1 MSFQLWNDDN
11 DVVSTLDDTHD
22 FCSKHV
28 RLLKIFFSLSAIFPF
43 RFSLYS
49 FLAVF
54 LRRVHVILH
63 TYFTLLLLSLVRR
76 FLSVSYTHRERVN
89 HLLMLSVRAPLEKCS
104 FRKFLSFSSLYNLSR
119 TVCFFLLNPR
129 LTSLTGCV
137 SVLPSFRSFS
147 KIFHIKLKSRTF
159 ISLDDVAPLLRWY
172 FHLLSVEFLL
182 ISFFVCLCVCV
193 CA

>member
-43 RFSLYS
+43 RFSFYS

-76 FLSVSYTHRERVN
+76 FLSVSYTHREREWTTFSCSRYAR
-89 HLLMLSVRAPLEKCS
+89 LWKSVRFENFS
-104 FRKFLSFSSLYNLSR
+104 HFLHYIIWVELYAFFYSTLVLPPSR
-119 TVCFFLLNPR
+119 CVCLFFLHFDLFQRFFILNWN
-129 LTSLTGCV
+129 LE
-137 SVLPSFRSFS
+137 RSS
-147 KIFHIKLKSRTF
+147 
-159 ISLDDVAPLLRWY
+159 A
-172 FHLLSVEFLL
+172 
-182 ISFFVCLCVCV
+182 
-193 CA
+193 

>member
-1 MSFQLWNDDN
+1 M
-11 DVVSTLDDTHD
+11 
-22 FCSKHV
+22 
-28 RLLKIFFSLSAIFPF
+28 
-43 RFSLYS
+43 
-49 FLAVF
+49 
-54 LRRVHVILH
+54 
-63 TYFTLLLLSLVRR
+63 
-76 FLSVSYTHRERVN
+76 N

-104 FRKFLSFSSLYNLSR
+104 FRTFLSFSSLYNLSR

-129 LTSLTGCV
+129 LTTLTVCV

-182 ISFFVCLCVCV
+182 ISFFVCLCECVCV
-193 CA
+193 CLSPRMWQYVKVSRWLNLFMIKNSMPSEGTHTLRGSNASFSFCILAHCSKSTRSQL

>member
-11 DVVSTLDDTHD
+11 DVVSTLDNTHD

-43 RFSLYS
+43 RFSFYS

-76 FLSVSYTHRERVN
+76 FLSVSYTHRERESEPPS
-89 HLLMLSVRAPLEKCS
+89 HALGTRAFGKV
-104 FRKFLSFSSLYNLSR
+104 F
-119 TVCFFLLNPR
+119 
-129 LTSLTGCV
+129 V
-137 SVLPSFRSFS
+137 SN
-147 KIFHIKLKSRTF
+147 
-159 ISLDDVAPLLRWY
+159 ISL
-172 FHLLSVEFLL
+172 
-182 ISFFVCLCVCV
+182 IFFII
-193 CA
+193 